1 MGTTIFSAFPP
12 LDRGRRTRRHLGRPP
27 SRTGLVIAG
36 FAINSAFAGSEI
48 DVYGRINVTLQDSD
62 EAVEEQVE
70 LKSNASRVGV
80 KGEKALN
87 SDLKAIYQ
95 LEWGVNVDSESD
107 DDIFTPRNQ
116 FVGLEGAFG
125 TVKVGR
131 HDTAL
136 KESQGDFDLFND
148 LEGDIAGILNGE
160 NRLKNYIGY
169 TTPAFGK
176 SFHATANF
184 FPGEDPSSG
193 NNGVADSGSLSLD
206 YETDLLYVAV
216 AHDWDIDGEGV
227 ETLRLVGGYTIGSAR
242 LMLLYQQTDTDFA
255 NEDGFGASLA
265 WTFGK
270 NTAKVQYLTADIWR
284 TDPQADPLENLY
296 ESVFSVGSIANSERT
311 PSCSGFTRQAISV
324 GPAKATT
331 SSPLASNTTSEA
343 RLRLQQFVLGPG
355 EEVARIVPFAELVR
369 RVAGSPVDLAA
380 ALHGRAR
387 IDGLGPATHMGVL
400 VYLQEFGGTVVDRPE
415 R

>member
-1 MGTTIFSAFPP
+1 VGTSIFSAFPP
-12 LDRGRRTRRHLGRPP
+12 LDRGRRTRRRLGRPP
-27 SRTGLVIAG
+27 SRTGLMIAA
-36 FAINSAFAGSEI
+36 FAFTSAFAGSEI
-48 DVYGRINVTLQDSD
+48 EVYGRINVTLQDSN

-87 SDLKAIYQ
+87 TALKAIYQ

-184 FPGEDPSSG
+184 FPGEDPAAG
-193 NNGVADSGSLSLD
+193 NDGVADSGSLSLD
-206 YETDLLYVAV
+206 YETDLLYVAI
-216 AHDWDIDGEGV
+216 AHDWDIDGEGI
-227 ETLRLVGGYTIGSAR
+227 ETLRLVGGYTMGSAR
-242 LMLLYQQTDTDFA
+242 LMLLYQQTDTGFVD
-255 NEDGFGASLA
+255 EDGFGASLA
-265 WTFGK
+265 WKFGK
-270 NTAKVQYLTADIWR
+270 NTAKAQYLTSDIWR
-284 TDPQADPLENLY
+284 TDRKADPLENLY
-296 ESVFSVGSIANSERT
+296 EALFSVGLDHELGEDT
-311 PSCSGFTRQAISV
+311 KLFGFY
-324 GPAKATT
+324 TT
-331 SSPLASNTTSEA
+331 
-343 RLRLQQFVLGPG
+343 G
-355 EEVARIVPFAELVR
+355 EI
-369 RVAGSPVDLAA
+369 
-380 ALHGRAR
+380 
-387 IDGLGPATHMGVL
+387 
-400 VYLQEFGGTVVDRPE
+400 GGTDE
-415 R
+415 SNNFIAIGIEHNF

>member
-1 MGTTIFSAFPP
+1 VGTTILSASPP
-12 LDRGRRTRRHLGRPP
+12 LDGGRRTRRHLGRPAW
-27 SRTGLVIAG
+27 RTGLMIAA
-36 FAINSAFAGSEI
+36 FSITSAFAGSEI

-107 DDIFTPRNQ
+107 DDILTPRNQ

-184 FPGEDPSSG
+184 FPGEDPESG
-193 NNGVADSGSLSLD
+193 NDGVADSGSLSLD

-242 LMLLYQQTDTDFA
+242 LMLLYQQTDTGFV

-284 TDPQADPLENLY
+284 TDRKDDPLENLY
-296 ESVFSVGSIANSERT
+296 ESVLSVGLDRELGEDT
-311 PSCSGFTRQAISV
+311 KLFGFY
-324 GPAKATT
+324 TT
-331 SSPLASNTTSEA
+331 
-343 RLRLQQFVLGPG
+343 GD
-355 EEVARIVPFAELVR
+355 I
-369 RVAGSPVDLAA
+369 
-380 ALHGRAR
+380 
-387 IDGLGPATHMGVL
+387 
-400 VYLQEFGGTVVDRPE
+400 GGTGE
-415 R
+415 SNNFIAIGIEHNF